1 MRIPRRVG
9 IVRPSN
15 IHRQL
20 TEGKSLVEILTES
33 RGFLSGLLP
42 VTLWPVTIGPVQS
55 TSFRRVLLIGAGGH
69 AKVCVEAL
77 LDMGDTEVIGALSSD
92 GAGVDALQV
101 PVLGTAKDLQ
111 EVTLSRGITTL
122 CVAIGDNL
130 NRQEVTKNMT
140 ESGHS
145 VTQAFSRFAMVSHSA
160 SISAGAQLLAGS
172 VVNASTEIGEGVIVN
187 TNASIDH
194 DCRVGEFS
202 HVGPGAAIGGGVT
215 IGPTAFVG
223 LGARVIPGVTVG
235 AGAVIGAGAVVI
247 SDVPNGAT
255 VVGVP
260 ARRIDA
266 HSGS

>member
-1 MRIPRRVG
+1 LARAVN
-9 IVRPSN
+9 V
-15 IHRQL
+15 
-20 TEGKSLVEILTES
+20 
-33 RGFLSGLLP
+33 F
-42 VTLWPVTIGPVQS
+42 
-55 TSFRRVLLIGAGGH
+55 AGGH

-77 LDMGDTEVIGALSSD
+77 LDMGETEVVGALSSD
-92 GAGVDALQV
+92 GSGIDALQV
-101 PVLGTAKDLQ
+101 PLLGTEKDLQ
-111 EVTLSRGITTL
+111 KITLSHSVTTL

-130 NRQEVTKNMT
+130 NRQEVTKNVT
-140 ESGHS
+140 ESGHT
-145 VTQAFSRFAMVSHSA
+145 VTQAFSRFAMVSHSV
-160 SISAGAQLLAGS
+160 SISAGAHLLAGS

-235 AGAVIGAGAVVI
+235 AGAIIGAGAVVI
-247 SDVPNGAT
+247 SDVPDGAT

-266 HSGS
+266 DLGS